1 MLFIPKQTLSIYP
14 SPLSMHHLKT
24 LEQLAQALLP
34 PHMLADRV
42 SSNVIMAKVI
52 WKVDLG
58 GGTRDIE
65 KHSLLISV
73 PHFSSLAEKKISK
86 Q

>member
-52 WKVDLG
+52 
-58 GGTRDIE
+58 
-65 KHSLLISV
+65 
-73 PHFSSLAEKKISK
+73 
-86 Q
+86 